1 MNYWNRLKRKLFC
14 RLALRYPRC
23 VALLPASVPLTVC
36 FHSGVD
42 RPNEL
47 MVFLPGIGDVLED
60 YQSYGFIEAVQHSG
74 MPVDMVVVDAHYGYY
89 ARRTVL
95 VRLHQDVIAPA
106 KARGYE
112 AIWLV
117 GISLG
122 GLGALL
128 YAPEYPGDIAG
139 LMLLA
144 PFFGHPPI
152 LEEIRRAGGLRQWQP
167 GPVIAGDYERQL
179 WQWLKD
185 YACPDPDLPL
195 LILGYGEHDP
205 FARAHRL
212 LAEVLPESQVLVTA
226 GHHDWP
232 TWKRLWDQFLLRHGE
247 LLDST
252 AERGVSRT
260 ARAHSP
266 GLPGG

>member
-1 MNYWNRLKRKLFC
+1 
-14 RLALRYPRC
+14 
-23 VALLPASVPLTVC
+23 
-36 FHSGVD
+36 
-42 RPNEL
+42 
-47 MVFLPGIGDVLED
+47 
-60 YQSYGFIEAVQHSG
+60 
-74 MPVDMVVVDAHYGYY
+74 
-89 ARRTVL
+89 
-95 VRLHQDVIAPA
+95 
-106 KARGYE
+106 
-112 AIWLV
+112 
-117 GISLG
+117 
-122 GLGALL
+122 
-128 YAPEYPGDIAG
+128 
-139 LMLLA
+139 MLLA
-144 PFFGHPPI
+144 PFLGHPPI
-152 LEEIRRAGGLRQWQP
+152 LEEIRRAGGLPQWQP
-167 GPVIAGDYERQL
+167 GPVIAGDYERQF

-212 LAEVLPESQVLVTA
+212 LAEVLPESRVLVMA